1 MCLHASKART
11 NARYRRSRGFTLPE
25 VVIAGAILALFVAG
39 SVATMV
45 QINRWANAAR
55 MRTLALALAQQKA
68 DEILTTPWQVR
79 GTRPAVLTAG
89 TATESSLTLNN
100 DPLNN
105 AVGLSTAFTNL
116 DTPVPATRTT
126 VITDVPPR
134 LLRAAIS
141 VNFTYRGRPYTVN
154 FTTLR
159 ATDDI

>member
-1 MCLHASKART
+1 MRLAPDSRRT
-11 NARYRRSRGFTLPE
+11 RGFTLPE

-45 QINRWANAAR
+45 QINRWASAAR
-55 MRTLALALAQQKA
+55 LRTLALALAQQKA
-68 DEILTTPWQVR
+68 DEILTTPWLVR
-79 GTRPAVLTAG
+79 GTRPAILNAG
-89 TATESSLTLNN
+89 TSTESSLTLNN
-100 DPLNN
+100 DNLNN

-126 VITDVPPR
+126 VITEVPPR
-134 LLRAAIS
+134 LLRAAVS
-141 VNFTYRGRPYTVN
+141 VSFTYRGRPYSVN